1 MKKQTVHYELDLN
14 NPPPLTK
21 RQQAEIEAL
30 RSMADD
36 DIDYSDL
43 PPLSDEFWK
52 KAVRN
57 PVYKPTKTSMTVR
70 VDSDVLLWLKS
81 KGKGYQTRINRIL
94 REAMLHE
101 LRRPSSGE
109 PEGRL

>member
-1 MKKQTVHYELDLN
+1 MKKQIAQYELDLN

-21 RQQAEIEAL
+21 KQQAEIDAL
-30 RSMADD
+30 MSMSDD
-36 DIDYSDL
+36 AIDYSDI

-52 KAVRN
+52 KAMRN
-57 PVYKPTKTSMTVR
+57 PVYKPTKTSTTVR

-101 LRRPSSGE
+101 LTHTKN
-109 PEGRL
+109 